1 MADFIRA
8 TIADIHIGERLRPID
23 PAYVEAIASSMS
35 ERGQISPIMIRKT
48 PAKNKGATPY
58 TLVAGGYRT
67 TAAKLLDWT
76 EIDAIIVS
84 ADAIEAQ
91 MLEIS
96 ENLYRNEL
104 NALDRSIFVMKFREL
119 WEEKHGKIAPGGDQ
133 KSKGHDAPL
142 IFAPGREL
150 AKEVQERFGFGLD
163 TYKRAARIGQNLLP
177 ALRQAV
183 RGTSAEND
191 QTTLLK
197 FAKLSTDDQAKVAAA
212 LRESSDVKAVKSWLK
227 GPTVAVDEQ
236 AEIFAKM
243 TALWNKADSA
253 TQRRFLDH
261 VGDQADFSFLE
272 KAA

>member
-48 PAKNKGATPY
+48 PAKNNGATPY

-84 ADAIEAQ
+84 ADALEAQ

-96 ENLYRNEL
+96 ENLFRNEL
-104 NALDRSIFVMKFREL
+104 NSLDRAIFVMKYREL
-119 WEEKHGKIAPGGDQ
+119 FEEKHGKIKPGGDQ
-133 KSKGHDAPL
+133 RANCNDCSL
-142 IFAPGREL
+142 VFAPGREL
-150 AKEVQERFGFGLD
+150 AKEVQERLGFGER
-163 TYKRAARIGQNLLP
+163 TYFNVTRIGQNLHP

-191 QTTLLK
+191 QSTLLK
-197 FAKLSTDDQAKVAAA
+197 FAKLSADDQLKVAAA
-212 LRESSDVKAVKSWLK
+212 LKESSDVKAVKSWLK